1 MNGNGHDKKPKPKSR
16 LDRIEAALELMI
28 GDHEDFRQEHKQ
40 LLKAQVLLVD
50 AQAKSEEKIA
60 VLAAEQAKTEATMK
74 ELAKEQAKEQART
87 QREIRELSQRTDE
100 RIAAMTSALGELMRR
115 WPLPPSPAV

>member
-1 MNGNGHDKKPKPKSR
+1 MNGNGDEKKPKPKSR

-50 AQAKSEEKIA
+50 AQAKSEEKLA
-60 VLAAEQAKTEATMK
+60 ALAAEQAKTEAKMK
-74 ELAKEQAKEQART
+74 QLAEEL
-87 QREIRELSQRTDE
+87 RELSHRTDE

-115 WPLPPSPAV
+115 WPLPPSPAA